1 MSSLSSSHLIGTC
14 TIILPDDFP
23 DEEKM
28 SRETLRYNPF
38 CVVYSL
44 TAIAVAMP
52 SLHISREVGREKLEA
67 KMSPNKRKKRSKEMH
82 FDGSYG
88 SASGPTADNNKK
100 CDTLNPLNMNA
111 KSSSDPH
118 LQSTELDLSKKMTKS
133 ASFSDFSLVGSVEHN
148 DRLIDGPLPLQD
160 SFNQIRY
167 ETSYELSQSASDT
180 PLNLR
185 SGISDVFRRSRS
197 SGEFSKLS
205 TSICSALNELDRT
218 DSSAADDQSGSGERI
233 SAASMSGVSISSQAL
248 PLSFQISGGISGG
261 KVSWILH
268 AVPRSRNVTYGSSE
282 GITSFV
288 GVGISMPVGIST
300 AGATGEYRDFKKID
314 DDEEGKK
321 NALNQQQDWRAIS

>member
-1 MSSLSSSHLIGTC
+1 
-14 TIILPDDFP
+14 
-23 DEEKM
+23 M

-82 FDGSYG
+82 FDGSSG
-88 SASGPTADNNKK
+88 SASVPTADKK
-100 CDTLNPLNMNA
+100 GVNPLRMNA

-133 ASFSDFSLVGSVEHN
+133 ASFSDFSLVVSVEHN

-218 DSSAADDQSGSGERI
+218 DSSAADDQSGRGERI

-268 AVPRSRNVTYGSSE
+268 TVPRSRNVTYGSSE
-282 GITSFV
+282 GIKSFV

-300 AGATGEYRDFKKID
+300 AGATGEFRDFKKID

>member
-1 MSSLSSSHLIGTC
+1 
-14 TIILPDDFP
+14 
-23 DEEKM
+23 M

-67 KMSPNKRKKRSKEMH
+67 KTSPNKRKKRSKEMH
-82 FDGSYG
+82 FDGSNG
-88 SASGPTADNNKK
+88 SASGPTADKK
-100 CDTLNPLNMNA
+100 GVNPLNMNA

-133 ASFSDFSLVGSVEHN
+133 ASFSNFSLVGSVEHN

-167 ETSYELSQSASDT
+167 ETSYELSPSASDT
-180 PLNLR
+180 PLYLR

-268 AVPRSRNVTYGSSE
+268 TVPRSRNVTYGSSE
-282 GITSFV
+282 GIKSFV

-300 AGATGEYRDFKKID
+300 AGATGEFRDFKKID

>member
-1 MSSLSSSHLIGTC
+1 
-14 TIILPDDFP
+14 LPDDFP

-82 FDGSYG
+82 FDGSSG
-88 SASGPTADNNKK
+88 SASVPTADKK
-100 CDTLNPLNMNA
+100 GVNPLSMNA

-118 LQSTELDLSKKMTKS
+118 LQSTEIDLSKKMTKS

-218 DSSAADDQSGSGERI
+218 DSSAADDQSGRGERI

-268 AVPRSRNVTYGSSE
+268 TVPRSRNVTYGSSE
-282 GITSFV
+282 GIKSFV

-300 AGATGEYRDFKKID
+300 AGATGEFRDFKKID